1 MVSINTRR
9 LEIDARHTK
18 HYVGMWDP
26 LIQNGEVTL
35 EQEGQDYRAE
45 KGEVTESMLSEQE
58 RIKKLYRY
66 NAELKAEFGILQKQN
81 VLMQAEFEQKLNE
94 MSVDFKVKIKNK
106 IHEFEKLQESTE
118 RNHRQEI
125 QRLLTDTN
133 EKE

>member
-1 MVSINTRR
+1 MEKS
-9 LEIDARHTK
+9 H
-18 HYVGMWDP
+18 W
-26 LIQNGEVTL
+26 
-35 EQEGQDYRAE
+35 
-45 KGEVTESMLSEQE
+45 KGEVIESMLSEQE